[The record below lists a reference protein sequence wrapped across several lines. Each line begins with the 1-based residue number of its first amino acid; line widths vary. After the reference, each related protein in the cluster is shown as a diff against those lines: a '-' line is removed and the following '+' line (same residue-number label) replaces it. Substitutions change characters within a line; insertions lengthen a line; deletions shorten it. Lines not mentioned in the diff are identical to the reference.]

1 MNELEEWVLAQLPNP
16 PARVLE
22 VGCGSG
28 DLARAIAAEGYDV
41 IGIDPAAPDGA
52 IFRRVALE
60 EFGEAG
66 SFDAVVASRSL
77 HHVGDLEAALDKIAG
92 LSPLLVLDE
101 FGWDLLDE
109 PARDWWLGQ
118 YRILRAVGQAPE
130 APGTWREWR
139 KEHEDLHGYAA
150 MRAALDQRYSERFF
164 AWTPYL
170 YRYLGGEASE
180 MLERTLIDA
189 GAINALGFRYVGISR

>member
-1 MNELEEWVLAQLPNP
+1 MGLIEFVLSQLPAP

-28 DLARAIAAEGYDV
+28 DLARTLAAEGYDV
-41 IGIDPAAPDGA
+41 TAIDPAAPDGA

-60 EFGEAG
+60 EFDEAG

-77 HHVGDLEAALDKIAG
+77 HHVGDLEEALDKIAG
-92 LSPLLVLDE
+92 LGPLLVLDE

-118 YRILRAVGQAPE
+118 YRILRAVGQEPD
-130 APGTWREWR
+130 APGTWTEWR
-139 KEHEDLHGYAA
+139 QEHADLHGYAA
-150 MRAALDQRYSERFF
+150 MRAVLDQRYSERFF

-170 YRYLGGEASE
+170 YRYLGSEASE
-180 MLERTLIDA
+180 QLERTLIET
-189 GAINALGFRYVGISR
+189 GAIRALGFRYIGIRR